1 MFQKLLRG
9 KKSPVDPFGSDLD
22 LDSDMARVAHPTKS
36 KLVET
41 ATRLLKTHKPSEISV
56 DLVLSESKISK
67 GSLYHHFADLDELI
81 ETALLTTAT
90 NVFPSFV
97 PSPGIENEFDEDVDW
112 TTFVLVFA

>member
-1 MFQKLLRG
+1 MFQKLLDG
-9 KKSPVDPFGSDLD
+9 KKRPVDPFGMDLD

-81 ETALLTTAT
+81 GLSDSIKVLLRGKFVADADPATVTPQELGTAMTGAGE
-90 NVFPSFV
+90 V
-97 PSPGIENEFDEDVDW
+97 
-112 TTFVLVFA
+112 A